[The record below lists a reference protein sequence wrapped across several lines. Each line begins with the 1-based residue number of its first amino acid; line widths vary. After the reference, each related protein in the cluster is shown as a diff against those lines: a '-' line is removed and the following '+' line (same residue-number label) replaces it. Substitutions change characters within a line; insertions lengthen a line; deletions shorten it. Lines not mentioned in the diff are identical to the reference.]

1 MIVVAVRRHGE
12 RNPGKPRRH
21 LYTEAKHRVPKNGTA
36 GLGGS
41 EHTGA
46 GAAAMDADGRSAG
59 PLRLDPT
66 RRLDAQ
72 IRRDGGVQTR
82 SLDPS
87 VRSAHPQNCDSTP
100 GRHAAVPARPAS
112 YALID
117 LFTPLAHPTSLWP
130 AWPGGMSRISPTAAT
145 GSNQYRFSPWEGK
158 KGSHQEPQTPLF
170 RHPTD
175 RYTRPGASDAKR
187 TAVVRHVRDKLLR
200 RGGGVEGQ
208 NLIMVRAAAI
218 RLTVIWDGVA
228 EERGRAVGAGG
239 TGRCSVACGR
249 HGRPNRGWRA
259 VFHYIGKGAQ
269 IMCS

>member
-72 IRRDGGVQTR
+72 IRRDGACCDRGMQTR
-82 SLDPS
+82 SLHPS
-87 VRSAHPQNCDSTP
+87 VKSAHPQNCDSTP
-100 GRHAAVPARPAS
+100 GRHAAMPARPAS

-117 LFTPLAHPTSLWP
+117 LFTPLAHL
-130 AWPGGMSRISPTAAT
+130 
-145 GSNQYRFSPWEGK
+145 
-158 KGSHQEPQTPLF
+158 TPLL
-170 RHPTD
+170 PA
-175 RYTRPGASDAKR
+175 RPG
-187 TAVVRHVRDKLLR
+187 V
-200 RGGGVEGQ
+200 
-208 NLIMVRAAAI
+208 M
-218 RLTVIWDGVA
+218 
-228 EERGRAVGAGG
+228 
-239 TGRCSVACGR
+239 
-249 HGRPNRGWRA
+249 
-259 VFHYIGKGAQ
+259 
-269 IMCS
+269 